1 VAVFDRTEQNLRK
14 NGTKWQKMLPLTVV
28 AVLAVLATASTLTFY
43 QYMDKTF
50 FKERSSHFIEISDTV
65 TQVIESAV
73 LHYRTAA
80 HTAEAMLED
89 ADTQTESA
97 AKAALAE
104 IQEKLGTDNGTVVAF
119 DSSAWFYASDGSTGR
134 WQETEMLSNG
144 EEMQTVVTPLDYRED
159 GKSYILFVKKLDMQK
174 SEGIALTHIGVVVD
188 LSVFQKTFDA
198 ELFQN
203 RSHVYVVNPDGY
215 SLYRHECAGG
225 FIDDYDILGT
235 LKKDCEFIHG
245 GTTESLHRNL
255 QERTSAGYEFYFGE
269 ERYFVAASPVRQTDW
284 AVLTFVPTEVLSAGT
299 TSFLNM
305 AVVYVSV
312 IASMV
317 VLMMGLL
324 MFFFISKRGDRR
336 IIAHQR
342 QANALLKDA
351 ADAANAASI
360 AKSDFLSHMSHDI
373 RTPINGIM
381 GMTEIALKNIDD
393 KEIALKNIDDKDRVL
408 DCLQKID
415 GSSGHLLSLVNDVLD
430 MSRIESGKVQ
440 ISHKPLNILELLRH
454 CSSIISG
461 QLQGRDIM
469 FTEEFENIENPHI
482 LGDELHLRQV
492 LINILGNAVKFTP
505 DGGRIYFRV
514 REFSAEGEAAR
525 FHIEIED
532 TGIGM
537 KPEFLPHIFEPFA
550 QEDGGNRSSY
560 KGTGLGMSITKK
572 FMDLMG
578 GIVEVQSEPGKGT
591 LFRLELPVEI
601 DREWQGEQ
609 ESAGQ
614 QTTLAGARVILAE
627 DNDLNMEIA
636 VFMLESLEIE
646 VTAVTDGKA
655 ALDAFAA
662 AAPGTFDGI
671 LMDVMMPVM
680 DGLTATREIRAL
692 EREDAGVIPIIAM
705 TANAY
710 DEDRRKCMEAGMDA
724 NMSKPIDGEVLRK
737 MLVQYICVERHT

>member
-1 VAVFDRTEQNLRK
+1 MAVFEHTEQNLK
-14 NGTKWQKMLPLTVV
+14 QKGTKWQKMLPLMVV
-28 AVLAVLATASTLTFY
+28 AVLAVLAAASTLTFY

-89 ADTQTESA
+89 ADTHTEGA

-104 IQEKLGTDNGTVVAF
+104 IQERLGKDNGTVVAF
-119 DSSAWFYASDGSTGR
+119 DSSARFYASDGSMGR

-159 GKSYILFVKKLDMQK
+159 GKSYILFVKKLDVQK

-215 SLYRHECAGG
+215 SLYRHECVGG

-235 LKKDCEFIHG
+235 LEKNCEFIHG
-245 GTTESLHRNL
+245 GNTENLHRNL

-269 ERYFVAASPVRQTDW
+269 ERYFVAASPVRQTNW

-324 MFFFISKRGDRR
+324 MFFFLSKRGDRR

-342 QANALLKDA
+342 KVNAMLKDV
-351 ADAANAASI
+351 ADAANAASN

-381 GMTEIALKNIDD
+381 GMT
-393 KEIALKNIDDKDRVL
+393 EIALKNIDDKDRVL

-461 QLQGRDIM
+461 QLQGRDVL
-469 FTEEFENIENPHI
+469 FAEEFESIENPHI

-505 DGGRIYFRV
+505 DGGKIYFRV
-514 REFSAEGEAAR
+514 RELSAEGEAAR

-578 GIVEVQSEPGKGT
+578 GTIEVQSELGKGT
-591 LFRLELPVEI
+591 LFRLELPAEI
-601 DREWQGEQ
+601 DREWQEEQ
-609 ESAGQ
+609 EPEGQ

-636 VFMLESLEIE
+636 VFMLERLEME

-655 ALDAFAA
+655 ALDVFAA

-692 EREDAGVIPIIAM
+692 EREDAGTIPIIAM

-710 DEDRRKCMEAGMDA
+710 DEDKRKCMEAGMDA
-724 NMSKPIDGEVLRK
+724 HISKPIDGEVLRK
-737 MLVQYICVERHT
+737 MLAQYIRLERHI

>member
-1 VAVFDRTEQNLRK
+1 MAVFDRTEQNLRK

-393 KEIALKNIDDKDRVL
+393 KDRVL

-578 GIVEVQSEPGKGT
+578 GTVEVQSEPGKGT

-724 NMSKPIDGEVLRK
+724 HMSKPIDGEVLRK

>member
-1 VAVFDRTEQNLRK
+1 MAVFDRTEQNLRK

-393 KEIALKNIDDKDRVL
+393 KDRVL

-469 FTEEFENIENPHI
+469 FTEEFQNIENPHI

-609 ESAGQ
+609 EFAGQ

-692 EREDAGVIPIIAM
+692 EREDAGTIPIIAM

-724 NMSKPIDGEVLRK
+724 HMSKPIDGEVLRK

>member
-1 VAVFDRTEQNLRK
+1 MAVFDRTEQNLRK

-73 LHYRTAA
+73 LHYRTAT

-393 KEIALKNIDDKDRVL
+393 KDRVL

-578 GIVEVQSEPGKGT
+578 GTVEVQSEPGKGT

-724 NMSKPIDGEVLRK
+724 HMSKPIDGEVLRK

>member
-1 VAVFDRTEQNLRK
+1 MAVFDRTEQNLRK

-393 KEIALKNIDDKDRVL
+393 KDRVL

-505 DGGRIYFRV
+505 DGGTIYFRV

-609 ESAGQ
+609 EPAGQ

-680 DGLTATREIRAL
+680 DGLTSTREIRAL
-692 EREDAGVIPIIAM
+692 EREDAGTIPIIAM

-724 NMSKPIDGEVLRK
+724 HMSKPIDGEVLRK

>member
-1 VAVFDRTEQNLRK
+1 MAVFDRTEQNLRK

-159 GKSYILFVKKLDMQK
+159 GKSYILFMKKLDMQK

-393 KEIALKNIDDKDRVL
+393 KDRVL

-609 ESAGQ
+609 EPAGQ

-692 EREDAGVIPIIAM
+692 EREDAGTIPIIAM

-724 NMSKPIDGEVLRK
+724 HMSKPIDGEVLRK

>member
-1 VAVFDRTEQNLRK
+1 MAVFDRTEQNLRK

-104 IQEKLGTDNGTVVAF
+104 IQEKLRTDNGTVVAF

-381 GMTEIALKNIDD
+381 GMT
-393 KEIALKNIDDKDRVL
+393 EIALKNIDDKDRVL

-724 NMSKPIDGEVLRK
+724 HMSKPIDGEVLRK
-737 MLVQYICVERHT
+737 MLVQYICVKRHT

>member
-1 VAVFDRTEQNLRK
+1 MAVFDRTEQNLRK

-381 GMTEIALKNIDD
+381 GMTEIALR
-393 KEIALKNIDDKDRVL
+393 NIDDKDRVL

-578 GIVEVQSEPGKGT
+578 GTVEVQSEPGKGT

-609 ESAGQ
+609 EPAGQ

-692 EREDAGVIPIIAM
+692 EREDAGTIPIIAM

-724 NMSKPIDGEVLRK
+724 HMSKPIDGEVLRK

>member
-1 VAVFDRTEQNLRK
+1 MAVFDRTEQNLRK

-393 KEIALKNIDDKDRVL
+393 KDRVL

-578 GIVEVQSEPGKGT
+578 GTVEVQSEPGKGT

-692 EREDAGVIPIIAM
+692 EREDAGAIPIIAM

-724 NMSKPIDGEVLRK
+724 HMSKPIDGEVLRK

>member
-1 VAVFDRTEQNLRK
+1 MAVFDRTEQNLRK

-393 KEIALKNIDDKDRVL
+393 KDRVL

-469 FTEEFENIENPHI
+469 FTEEFQNIENPHI

-578 GIVEVQSEPGKGT
+578 GTVEVQSEPGKGT

-724 NMSKPIDGEVLRK
+724 HMSKPIDGEVLRK

>member
-1 VAVFDRTEQNLRK
+1 MAVFDRTEQNLRK

-393 KEIALKNIDDKDRVL
+393 KDRVL

-440 ISHKPLNILELLRH
+440 INHKPLNILELLRH

-609 ESAGQ
+609 EPAGQ

-692 EREDAGVIPIIAM
+692 EREDAGAIPIIAM

-724 NMSKPIDGEVLRK
+724 HMSKPIDGEVLRK

>member
-1 VAVFDRTEQNLRK
+1 MAVFDRTEQNLRK

-104 IQEKLGTDNGTVVAF
+104 VQEKLGTDNGTVVAF

-393 KEIALKNIDDKDRVL
+393 KDRVL

-578 GIVEVQSEPGKGT
+578 GTVEVQSELGGGT
-591 LFRLELPVEI
+591 LFRLELPAEI
-601 DREWQGEQ
+601 DYEWQEEQ
-609 ESAGQ
+609 EPEGQ

-646 VTAVTDGKA
+646 VTVVTDGKA

-724 NMSKPIDGEVLRK
+724 HMSKPIDGEVLRK

>member
-1 VAVFDRTEQNLRK
+1 MAVFDRTEQNLRK

-393 KEIALKNIDDKDRVL
+393 KDRVL

-578 GIVEVQSEPGKGT
+578 GTVEVQSEPGKGT

-609 ESAGQ
+609 EPAGQ

-724 NMSKPIDGEVLRK
+724 HMSKPIDGEVLRK
-737 MLVQYICVERHT
+737 MLVQYICVKRHT

>member
-1 VAVFDRTEQNLRK
+1 MAVFDRTEQNLRK

-393 KEIALKNIDDKDRVL
+393 KDRVL

-609 ESAGQ
+609 EPAGQ

-671 LMDVMMPVM
+671 LMDIMMPVM

-724 NMSKPIDGEVLRK
+724 HMSKPIDGEVLRK

>member
-393 KEIALKNIDDKDRVL
+393 KDRVL

-724 NMSKPIDGEVLRK
+724 HMSKPIDGEVLRK

>member
-1 VAVFDRTEQNLRK
+1 MAVFDRTEQNLRK

-174 SEGIALTHIGVVVD
+174 SEGITLTHIGVVVD

-393 KEIALKNIDDKDRVL
+393 KDRVL

-578 GIVEVQSEPGKGT
+578 GTVEVQSEPGKGT

-609 ESAGQ
+609 EPAGQ

-692 EREDAGVIPIIAM
+692 EREDAGAIPIIAM

-724 NMSKPIDGEVLRK
+724 HMSKPIDGEVLRK

>member
-1 VAVFDRTEQNLRK
+1 MAVFDRTEQNLRK

-393 KEIALKNIDDKDRVL
+393 KDRVL

-469 FTEEFENIENPHI
+469 FTEEFQNIENPHI

-609 ESAGQ
+609 EPAGQ

-724 NMSKPIDGEVLRK
+724 HMSKPIDGEVLRK

>member
-1 VAVFDRTEQNLRK
+1 MAVFDRTEQNLRK

-104 IQEKLGTDNGTVVAF
+104 VQEKLGTDNGTVVAF

-393 KEIALKNIDDKDRVL
+393 KDRVL

-578 GIVEVQSEPGKGT
+578 GTVEVQSEPGKGT

-609 ESAGQ
+609 EPAGQ

-724 NMSKPIDGEVLRK
+724 HMSKPIDGEVLRK
-737 MLVQYICVERHT
+737 MLVQYICVKRHT

>member
-1 VAVFDRTEQNLRK
+1 MAVFDRTEQNLRK

-104 IQEKLGTDNGTVVAF
+104 VQEKLGTDNGTVVAF

-393 KEIALKNIDDKDRVL
+393 KDRVL

-469 FTEEFENIENPHI
+469 FTEEFQNIENPHI

-724 NMSKPIDGEVLRK
+724 HMSKPIDGEVLRK

>member
-1 VAVFDRTEQNLRK
+1 MAVFDRTEQNLRK

-393 KEIALKNIDDKDRVL
+393 KDRVL

-469 FTEEFENIENPHI
+469 FTEEFQNIENPHI

-724 NMSKPIDGEVLRK
+724 HMSKPIDGEVLRK

>member
-1 VAVFDRTEQNLRK
+1 MAVFDRTEQNLRK

-104 IQEKLGTDNGTVVAF
+104 VQEKLGTDNGTVVAF

-159 GKSYILFVKKLDMQK
+159 GKSYILFVKKLDVQK

-393 KEIALKNIDDKDRVL
+393 KDRVL

-578 GIVEVQSEPGKGT
+578 GTVEVQSEPGKGT

-609 ESAGQ
+609 EPAGQ

-692 EREDAGVIPIIAM
+692 EREDAGTIPIIAM

-724 NMSKPIDGEVLRK
+724 HMSKPIDGEVLRK

>member
-1 VAVFDRTEQNLRK
+1 MAVFDRTEQNLRK

-342 QANALLKDA
+342 QVNALLKDA

-381 GMTEIALKNIDD
+381 GMT
-393 KEIALKNIDDKDRVL
+393 EIALKNIDDKDRVL

-578 GIVEVQSEPGKGT
+578 GTVEVQSEPGKGT

-609 ESAGQ
+609 EPAGQ

-692 EREDAGVIPIIAM
+692 EREDAGTIPIIAM

-724 NMSKPIDGEVLRK
+724 HMSKPIDGEVLRK